1 LVNSILVNFNQK
13 YYILTYYPTSD
24 ILRLTSY
31 LTMVYTIQIRPKRQA
46 TFPSSLLDALGVDVG
61 DAVEVTLKGKKA
73 IIKSKKQ
80 IALDSLREIQR
91 IVKESGISKKEM
103 LGDLD
108 KQRQEAT
115 KKYAQKAP

>member
-1 LVNSILVNFNQK
+1 M
-13 YYILTYYPTSD
+13 SD

-46 TFPSSLLDALGVDVG
+46 TFPSSLLDSLGVDVG

-80 IALDSLREIQR
+80 IALDALREIQR
-91 IVKESGISKKEM
+91 IVKESGISEKEM
-103 LGDLD
+103 LKNAEKIRKELYEE
-108 KQRQEAT
+108 RAS
-115 KKYAQKAP
+115 

>member
-1 LVNSILVNFNQK
+1 
-13 YYILTYYPTSD
+13 
-24 ILRLTSY
+24 
-31 LTMVYTIQIRPKRQA
+31 
-46 TFPSSLLDALGVDVG
+46 
-61 DAVEVTLKGKKA
+61 VEVTLKGKKA